1 MPSLLFSPFTLRSVT
16 FTNRIMVS
24 PMGQCSAVEGCAT
37 DWHMVHL
44 GSLAISGPGAVC
56 IEATAIHPNGRGTPA
71 DLGLWNEDQ
80 AEALKGPLR
89 FCRQHSDAR
98 IGMQLWH
105 VGRKGS
111 IKPAWDRH
119 ALVPESEGG
128 WQVFGA
134 SDIPYPG
141 RHQPAALSL
150 AQIREL
156 QAAFKASARRAARLG
171 IDFAEVHG
179 AHGYLIHNFLSPLT
193 NNRTDAYGGSLDN
206 RMRFALEVFQ
216 AMREEWPA
224 DRPLGMRLSA
234 TDWADGGWTVEDS
247 VVFAKRL
254 KALGCDYI
262 TASSGGSVPEQKISI
277 HPGYQVPLAR
287 QIREEAAIPTI
298 AIGLITQARQAE
310 DIIARGDADM
320 VAIARGMLFNP
331 RWAWHAAIELGAEP
345 AFPVQYERAH
355 PAMRATDFLKAKRDD

>member
-1 MPSLLFSPFTLRSVT
+1 MTSALFSPFKLRSIT
-16 FTNRIMVS
+16 FPNRIMVS
-24 PMGQCSAVEGCAT
+24 PMGQCSAENGQAT

-56 IEATAIHPNGRGTPA
+56 IEATAVHPNGRGTA
-71 DLGLWNEDQ
+71 VDLGLWNEDQ
-80 AEALKGPLR
+80 VEALKAPLA
-89 FCRQHSDAR
+89 FCRKHSPSM

-111 IKPAWDRH
+111 VKPAWERH
-119 ALVPESEGG
+119 ELVPESQGG
-128 WQVFGA
+128 WKVFGA
-134 SDIPYPG
+134 SDLPYPG
-141 RHQPAALSL
+141 RHQPVALSTS
-150 AQIREL
+150 QIREMCG
-156 QAAFKASARRAARLG
+156 AFRASARRAATLG

-193 NNRTDAYGGSLDN
+193 NNRTDEYGGSLEN
-206 RMRFALEVFQ
+206 RMRFALEVFE

-234 TDWADGGWTVEDS
+234 TDWVDGGWTVEDS
-247 VVFAKRL
+247 VVLGKRL

-262 TASSGGSVPEQKISI
+262 TASSGGSVPEQNISI
-277 HPGYQVPLAR
+277 HPGYQVPFAR
-287 QIREEAAIPTI
+287 QIREEVGIPTV

-320 VAIARGMLFNP
+320 VSLARGMLFNP
-331 RWAWHAAIELGAEP
+331 RWTWHAAIELGDEP
-345 AFPVQYERAH
+345 TFPVQYERAH
-355 PAMRATDFLKAKRDD
+355 PAMRVTDFLKAKRDH